1 MNSKNKAEFVN
12 RCSDNPMLYVEMY
25 SMLYIETGNIDFAI
39 CADTIINNEVE
50 DEEYINTIRTQAE

>member
-12 RCSDNPMLYVEMY
+12 RCSDNPMLYAEMY

-50 DEEYINTIRTQAE
+50 DEEYINSIRTQAE